1 MAFTFPSKQE
11 TFSHF
16 TKLKKNKK
24 IASNISKEKQTQ
36 YKLLEN
42 GCCAVKKKNSRI
54 LLGYHVS
61 VLYIVSKVI

>member
-42 GCCAVKKKNSRI
+42 LCCAVKTKE
-54 LLGYHVS
+54 
-61 VLYIVSKVI
+61 